1 MNGLLLR
8 WVILTISIL
17 LTSYLLDGI
26 RVTGFFPAF
35 LAAAILG
42 IMNAFF
48 RPIALLI
55 TLPINFLTL
64 GLFTF
69 IINAAI
75 LKMSSSLI
83 PGFGVEGFWTA
94 VWGSFLI
101 SLVSFILNTFVGPG
115 GRLGTTGRE
124 D

>member
-17 LTSYLLDGI
+17 LTAYLLDGI
-26 RVTGFFPAF
+26 QVTGFFPAL
-35 LAAAILG
+35 LAAAVLG
-42 IMNAFF
+42 ILNVFF
-48 RPIALLI
+48 RPIALII

-69 IINAAI
+69 LINAAI
-75 LKMSSSLI
+75 LKMSSSII
-83 PGFGVEGFWTA
+83 PGFRVDGFWTA
-94 VWGSFLI
+94 VFGSFLI
-101 SLVSFILNTFVGPG
+101 SLVSFILNTFMGPG
-115 GRLGTTGRE
+115 GRMEMGGK